1 MCADQESAVVAVYTS
16 REGVLSSLSCLRDR
30 EAPGDGEE
38 SPEEEGPVSR
48 SPGDAPAPTGS

>member
-1 MCADQESAVVAVYTS
+1 MVAVYTS